1 MNQGKVVQVMGPVV
15 DVRFLDNH
23 LPKLYSALIIEF
35 NNQKLTVEVA
45 QHVGDD
51 VVRCIAMGSTDGLTR
66 GTLVLDTGSPI
77 KVPVGDATLGRM
89 FNVLGDP
96 IDGLGDVNATYM
108 TQFIEKLQHMKIN

>member
-45 QHVGDD
+45 ATSITRAANGRRLHGDKS
-51 VVRCIAMGSTDGLTR
+51 CPA
-66 GTLVLDTGSPI
+66 
-77 KVPVGDATLGRM
+77 GR
-89 FNVLGDP
+89 
-96 IDGLGDVNATYM
+96 
-108 TQFIEKLQHMKIN
+108 E